1 MLGECVHMEDLV
13 YFFLGDIQ
21 NTVIKVC
28 ILTKL
33 ENNCTNNFLPGN
45 LACTSCIMHL
55 ESKIMLKM
63 TLLVADDFLEVAR
76 HVNILD

>member
-33 ENNCTNNFLPGN
+33 ENNCTNNFLPCN
-45 LACTSCIMHL
+45 LTCLHIMYHAFG
-55 ESKIMLKM
+55 EQNYVEDD
-63 TLLVADDFLEVAR
+63 LVGS
-76 HVNILD
+76 